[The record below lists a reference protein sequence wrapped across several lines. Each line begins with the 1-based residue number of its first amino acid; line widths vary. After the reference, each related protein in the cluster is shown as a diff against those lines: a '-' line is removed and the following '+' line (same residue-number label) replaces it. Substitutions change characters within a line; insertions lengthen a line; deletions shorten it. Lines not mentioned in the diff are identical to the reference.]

1 MKIQIKRLNGE
12 IIFEHEQEDNT
23 IAKTLVEAL
32 ENGIKD
38 FRYADFR
45 SADFSSA
52 NFRYADFS
60 SANFRSADFSYAD
73 FSSANFSYA
82 NFSYANFRSADFSS
96 AAGVL
101 YAQISFTGHG
111 EMGRQL
117 LVIKIQAE
125 TKLFCGCFSGSESD
139 LREYIKNG
147 EERYKDSRTIAL
159 DTVLI
164 LLKVEKR

>member
-1 MKIQIKRLNGE
+1 
-12 IIFEHEQEDNT
+12 
-23 IAKTLVEAL
+23 
-32 ENGIKD
+32 
-38 FRYADFR
+38 
-45 SADFSSA
+45 
-52 NFRYADFS
+52 
-60 SANFRSADFSYAD
+60 
-73 FSSANFSYA
+73 
-82 NFSYANFRSADFSS
+82 
-96 AAGVL
+96 
-101 YAQISFTGHG
+101 
-111 EMGRQL
+111 MGRQL